1 MPNKVK
7 LMQSA
12 ALAALLALSPAHLA
26 AQETE
31 TPAAPEEGEAAGTL
45 EPGDP
50 TEPAETEMDVETE
63 PPVEPVEGAITLQG
77 ENTVLANELLG
88 ATVFVAGDETA
99 GDINDMIINLDG
111 TIEGVVIGVGGFLG
125 LGEKRV
131 AVEASQLSIEMD
143 ENNQPRL
150 FLDAT
155 REELEAAPEFT
166 TAEQQ
171 RQDAEAM
178 ADEPA
183 AAGDTEAPATDP
195 AMTEEADPAMDETDP
210 AMEEADPAM
219 EEETEP
225 ASE

>member
-1 MPNKVK
+1 
-7 LMQSA
+7 MQSA
-12 ALAALLALSPAHLA
+12 ALAALLALTPAHLS

-31 TPAAPEEGEAAGTL
+31 APEGGEATGTL

-50 TEPAETEMDVETE
+50 TEPAAETEMAEETE
-63 PPVEPVEGAITLQG
+63 APVEPVEGAITLQG

-88 ATVFVAGDETA
+88 ATVFVEGDETA
-99 GDINDMIINLDG
+99 GDIADMIINLDG
-111 TIEGVVIGVGGFLG
+111 TVEGVVIGVGGFLG

-150 FLDAT
+150 FLNAT

-171 RQDAEAM
+171 RQDAETVV
-178 ADEPA
+178 DEPIGA
-183 AAGDTEAPATDP
+183 ADADAPAMTEEADP
-195 AMTEEADPAMDETDP
+195 AMTEEADPAMTEETDP
-210 AMEEADPAM
+210 AMEE
-219 EEETEP
+219 ETAP